1 MKENEQLDFLE
12 IKKLTEQYCPAH
24 ILPIIYTDEYRDEDG
39 VIRCKVCGGARSVK
53 IGAATYRCLCECQEK
68 DRVKK
73 EIARKAEARLEAY
86 KDLCKNSLMG
96 ERYKTVTFAN
106 TQTGNN
112 ESFDK
117 AFARCRQYCECA
129 KEVLDGGF
137 GAYIYGGC
145 GSGKTHL
152 AACMANDLLQQL
164 HPVVFTNFFE
174 IQRDLKECFGT
185 KGSEAALVARL
196 TEVDFLFIDDIG
208 TERMTTA
215 DGAELWV
222 QDKMFDIINR
232 RYNAKKP
239 TVFTSN
245 YGLKDLYKNRGVAK
259 KTVDRIYE
267 MTAGADMKVEG
278 TNYRIIKNEQ
288 KLPF

>member
-1 MKENEQLDFLE
+1 M
-12 IKKLTEQYCPAH
+12 
-24 ILPIIYTDEYRDEDG
+24 
-39 VIRCKVCGGARSVK
+39 
-53 IGAATYRCLCECQEK
+53 
-68 DRVKK
+68 
-73 EIARKAEARLEAY
+73 
-86 KDLCKNSLMG
+86 
-96 ERYKTVTFAN
+96 
-106 TQTGNN
+106 
-112 ESFDK
+112 
-117 AFARCRQYCECA
+117 
-129 KEVLDGGF
+129 
-137 GAYIYGGC
+137 
-145 GSGKTHL
+145 
-152 AACMANDLLQQL
+152 
-164 HPVVFTNFFE
+164 
-174 IQRDLKECFGT
+174 
-185 KGSEAALVARL
+185 ARL

-267 MTAGADMKVEG
+267 MTAGADMKVDG